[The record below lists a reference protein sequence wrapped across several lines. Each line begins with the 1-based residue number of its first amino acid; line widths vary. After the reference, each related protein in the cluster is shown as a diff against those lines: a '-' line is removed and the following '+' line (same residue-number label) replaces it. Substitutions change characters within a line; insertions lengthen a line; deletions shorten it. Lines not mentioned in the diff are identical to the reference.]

1 MFWLVVAQWYNMAQC
16 CVSESDGHVTH
27 TDTVASGI
35 MTANNRIHSTAYS
48 IGKCE

>member
-1 MFWLVVAQWYNMAQC
+1 MVCLVVAQWYNMAQC

-35 MTANNRIHSTAYS
+35 MTANNRLSYTQH
-48 IGKCE
+48 CL